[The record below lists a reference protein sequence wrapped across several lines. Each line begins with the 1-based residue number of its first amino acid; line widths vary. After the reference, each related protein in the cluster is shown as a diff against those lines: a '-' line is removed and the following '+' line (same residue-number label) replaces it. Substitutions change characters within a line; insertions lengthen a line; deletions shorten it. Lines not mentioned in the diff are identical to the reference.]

1 MRRLFYRG
9 RLEETIE
16 ITGADAHHL
25 MHVMRARAGDEIVV
39 VDDANRAALMEM
51 TAFSEEAVSL
61 RLKEYMELPQES
73 PVDITLAQCLLKAD
87 KMEFV
92 VQKAVELGARR
103 VVPLVARNCV
113 VRYDAKKREERQKR
127 WQRIADEAAK
137 QCGRRALMEVSPIEE
152 LHPFLFHDMG
162 GEERLFLFCYE
173 NETVK
178 SVKECLWQSDASR
191 VTLLI
196 GPEGGFTP
204 EEAAAVEAHGG
215 ISVTM
220 GSRILRAETAAV
232 AALSVVQYEK
242 GDLGG

>member
-9 RLEETIE
+9 KLEETIE

-39 VDDANRAALMEM
+39 VDETNRAACMEM
-51 TAFSEEAVSL
+51 EAFSEEAVTL
-61 RLKEYMELPQES
+61 RLKGDVELPQES

-137 QCGRRALMEVSPIEE
+137 QCGRRALLEVSSIEE
-152 LHPFLFHDMG
+152 LHAFLSHDMG
-162 GEERLFLFCYE
+162 GEKGLFLFCYE

-178 SVKECLWQSDASR
+178 SVKECLRQSDASQ

-204 EEAAAVEAHGG
+204 EEAAEVEAHGG

-242 GDLGG
+242 GDLG

>member
-1 MRRLFYRG
+1 MAYGIWANHAHVFPAG
-9 RLEETIE
+9 AKPGGEIE
-16 ITGADAHHL
+16 KLKEL
-25 MHVMRARAGDEIVV
+25 MAACGIEKAVCFTCFRDQYERAGLPGDPVGWLSDAIR
-39 VDDANRAALMEM
+39 DDA
-51 TAFSEEAVSL
+51 SL
-61 RLKEYMELPQES
+61 IGFGT
-73 PVDITLAQCLLKAD
+73 VDFDRDDIAYQT
-87 KMEFV
+87 E
-92 VQKAVELGARR
+92 
-103 VVPLVARNCV
+103 
-113 VRYDAKKREERQKR
+113 
-127 WQRIADEAAK
+127 RIAGLGLKGIKIHPAA
-137 QCGRRALMEVSPIEE
+137 QEINI
-152 LHPFLFHDMG
+152 MG
-162 GEERLFLFCYE
+162 GKAQEVYRVAQEKGLFLFCYE

-178 SVKECLWQSDASR
+178 SVKECRRQSDASR

>member
-1 MRRLFYRG
+1 MRRLFFRG
-9 RLEETIE
+9 RLAEEIR
-16 ITGADAHHL
+16 ITGTDAHHL
-25 MHVMRARAGDEIVV
+25 MHVLRAKAGDEIVV
-39 VDDANRAALMEM
+39 VDDVNQAARMEM
-51 TAFSEEAVSL
+51 IAFSEEFVTMRFKERVSL
-61 RLKEYMELPQES
+61 EAES

-103 VVPLVARNCV
+103 VIPIESRNCV
-113 VRYDAKKREERQKR
+113 VRYDAKKRVERRNR

-137 QCGRRALMEVSPIEE
+137 QCGRAALMEVCPIEE
-152 LHPFLFHDMG
+152 LSAFLSAAVDKAG
-162 GEERLFLFCYE
+162 TFLFCYE
-173 NETVK
+173 NETRESIK
-178 SVKECLWQSDASR
+178 RRLRESEAGT

-204 EEAAAVEAHGG
+204 EEAENIETHGG
-215 ISVTM
+215 ISVTL

-232 AALSVVQYEK
+232 AALTVVQYEK